1 MWQGIKTALSII
13 LGVLFIGVSIFF
25 MMYFSL
31 ILVAAAVLFV
41 VAFLIWACFFDPD
54 EASPKDDDN

>member
-13 LGVLFIGVSIFF
+13 LGVFIIGISIFF

-31 ILVAAAVLFV
+31 ILVAVAVLFI

-54 EASPKDDDN
+54 ETSPEDDDT